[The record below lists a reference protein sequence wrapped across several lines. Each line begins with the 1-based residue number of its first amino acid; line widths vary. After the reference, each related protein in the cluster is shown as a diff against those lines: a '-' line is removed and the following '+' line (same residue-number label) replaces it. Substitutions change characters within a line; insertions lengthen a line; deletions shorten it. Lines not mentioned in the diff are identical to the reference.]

1 MTIQEFISFLI
12 EATPEQQTMYR
23 ELTMKLHPDRQGN
36 QELMK
41 QLNAAKDN
49 NDWSAIE
56 NLYRKII
63 GKHPKPKP
71 KEKRQHTPDFV
82 VKNEGSIFILRPV
95 STAAKDWA
103 NEHIPE
109 DATHFGG
116 GIVVEHRYI
125 QDIIDGIKGDGLTV
139 TVY

>member
-1 MTIQEFISFLI
+1 
-12 EATPEQQTMYR
+12 
-23 ELTMKLHPDRQGN
+23 
-36 QELMK
+36 
-41 QLNAAKDN
+41 
-49 NDWSAIE
+49 
-56 NLYRKII
+56 
-63 GKHPKPKP
+63 PKP